1 MNTRTVPALLAAMT
15 LLAGLALVAI
25 LGVGANDTQAAG
37 GDKTGKRLLRTSE
50 DLQYPSYE
58 SDATWT
64 LVFYEGFMELPD
76 AATFEQISGC
86 PVTEGSS
93 MSRLDFDAILDSLDT
108 VQSWMD
114 ESPKRVPAPS
124 ASCRGCSAASLAT
137 TLPSTAANR
146 TADGASIVSWTLY
159 FPFAALSRATRL
171 SAPLALSRHCIKSTL
186 TP

>member
-1 MNTRTVPALLAAMT
+1 MT

-25 LGVGANDTQAAG
+25 LGVGANAAQTAG
-37 GDKTGKRLLRTSE
+37 GDKAGKRLLRTSE
-50 DLQYPSYE
+50 DLQYPSSE

-64 LVFYEGFMELPD
+64 LVFYEGLMELPD

-93 MSRLDFDAILDSLDT
+93 TSRLDFDAILDSL

-114 ESPKRVPAPS
+114 ESQKRVPAPS
-124 ASCRGCSAASLAT
+124 ASCRVCSTASLAT
-137 TLPSTAANR
+137 TLPSTAANG
-146 TADGASIVSWTLY
+146 TADGASIVGWTLY